1 MNLLWIIHLL
11 KIMEYYNLNIRR
23 LLDASLMQASNQDWS
38 MGGSGL
44 DQESRFPP
52 LTRHHQDGQSILGEQ
67 QESYTQVYD
76 SMWPHWQSW
85 FNCCRSISNLIQML
99 LLSLSQIMENRDWSC
114 WRRRRSLVL
123 PWLLASGR
131 MLLCGMILP
140 ATIPKN
146 GSVRTV
152 MSFSLKLD

>member
-1 MNLLWIIHLL
+1 MP
-11 KIMEYYNLNIRR
+11 
-23 LLDASLMQASNQDWS
+23 ACNQDWS

-52 LTRHHQDGQSILGEQ
+52 LTRHHQDGQPIHGEQ
-67 QESYTQVYD
+67 QESTHRYLVD
-76 SMWPHWQSW
+76 NILLLWQSW
-85 FNCCRSISNLIQML
+85 RNCCRSISNLIQML

-114 WRRRRSLVL
+114 WRRRRSLVS
-123 PWLLASGR
+123 PWPLASGR

-140 ATIPKN
+140 ATIPRN

-152 MSFSLKLD
+152 MSFSLKLDLNNFVHTFQLTQSNV

>member
-1 MNLLWIIHLL
+1 MLYWCQPATKIDQWVVLVWIWSQDPLHWQDTTRMVSQSLGNNRNLHTG
-11 KIMEYYNLNIRR
+11 
-23 LLDASLMQASNQDWS
+23 SLVD
-38 MGGSGL
+38 
-44 DQESRFPP
+44 
-52 LTRHHQDGQSILGEQ
+52 T
-67 QESYTQVYD
+67 
-76 SMWPHWQSW
+76 MWPHRQSW
-85 FNCCRSISNLIQML
+85 LNCCRSISNLIQML

-140 ATIPKN
+140 ATIPRN

-152 MSFSLKLD
+152 MSFSLKLDLNNFVHTFQLTQSNV